1 MKVSFQKSFFTLA
14 FIAIL
19 IWFLV
24 VAKSILI
31 PLGIAL
37 LLAFILYPLHKKF
50 TSWGLGNILAA
61 FLSILLLILII
72 GGGITFFSTEIIS
85 LSDEISNFGQKLSKL
100 YTDLIVYINEN
111 TSFFKDL
118 NKDQLLNDLKSW
130 LKSSA
135 GSLLGGTFNGTANF
149 LTGLITTIIYMFLF
163 LIYNKGFI
171 RAFMKFSP
179 EGKKADFFKMLKGI
193 QQVGQKYLSGMLVLI
208 LILGF
213 ANSIGLWIIG
223 IDSPFLFGFLAA
235 SLSIIPYI
243 GTTLGATIPVL
254 YAFMSHDQLWVP
266 LAVAILFWFIQLIES
281 NFLSPK
287 VVGNSVNV
295 NAFAAILSLIVGAS
309 IWGVAG
315 MVLFLPFAA
324 MLKVICEEYDSL
336 KPIALLIGNSNFQDG
351 EADGRGLF
359 KKLKDFVSKKA
370 STK

>member
-1 MKVSFQKSFFTLA
+1 MKISFQKSFFTLA
-14 FIAIL
+14 FIALL
-19 IWFLV
+19 IAFLV

-37 LLAFILYPLHKKF
+37 LLAFILYPVHKKF
-50 TSWGLGNILAA
+50 TKWGIGNILAA
-61 FLSILLLILII
+61 FLSILLLVIII
-72 GGGITFFSTEIIS
+72 GGGITFFSAEIID
-85 LSDEISNFGQKLSKL
+85 LSDEISNFGEKLSKL
-100 YTDLIVYINEN
+100 YTDVIIFVNQNVSLVE
-111 TSFFKDL
+111 DL
-118 NKDQLLNDLKSW
+118 NKDQLLNDLTSW
-130 LKSSA
+130 LKDSA
-135 GSLLGGTFNGTANF
+135 GSLLGGTFNSTANF
-149 LTGLITTIIYMFLF
+149 FTGLVTMFIYMFLF
-163 LIYNKGFI
+163 LIYHKGLI

-179 EGKKADFFKMLKGI
+179 SEKKEQFFIMLKGI
-193 QQVGQKYLSGMLVLI
+193 QEVGQKYLSGMLVLI

-266 LAVAILFWFIQLIES
+266 LAVAILFWFIQLVES

-295 NAFAAILSLIVGAS
+295 NAFAAILSLIIGAS

-324 MLKVICEEYDSL
+324 MLKVVCEKYEPL
-336 KPIALLIGNSNFQDG
+336 QPLALLIGNTNFQDG
-351 EADGRGLF
+351 GRHKKGLF
-359 KKLKDFVSKKA
+359 TKLKERIKNK
-370 STK
+370 

>member
-1 MKVSFQKSFFTLA
+1 MKISFQNAFFTLA

-19 IWFLV
+19 IAFLV

-37 LLAFILYPLHKKF
+37 LLAFILFPVHKKF
-50 TSWGLGNILAA
+50 MSWGIGNILAA
-61 FLSILLLILII
+61 FFSILLLILII
-72 GGGITFFSTEIIS
+72 GGGITFFSAEIIA
-85 LSDEISNFGQKLSKL
+85 LSDEISNFGEKLTKLS
-100 YTDLIVYINEN
+100 TDVIVFVNKN
-111 TSFFKDL
+111 VSLVDDL
-118 NKDQLLNDLKSW
+118 EKDQLLKDLKSW
-130 LKSSA
+130 FKDSA
-135 GSLLGGTFNGTANF
+135 GSLLGGTFNSTANF
-149 LTGLITTIIYMFLF
+149 FTGLVTMFIYMFLL
-163 LIYNKGFI
+163 LIYHKGLV

-179 EGKKADFFKMLKGI
+179 EDKKKQFLNMLKGI
-193 QQVGQKYLSGMLVLI
+193 QQVGQKYLSGMVILI
-208 LILGF
+208 LILGT

-254 YAFMSHDQLWVP
+254 YAFMSHDSLFVP
-266 LAVAILFWFIQLIES
+266 LAVAILFWAVQLIES

-295 NAFAAILSLIVGAS
+295 NAFAAILSLIIGAS

-324 MLKVICEEYDSL
+324 MLKVICEEYEPL
-336 KPIALLIGNSNFQDG
+336 QPLALLIGNANFQDG
-351 EADGRGLF
+351 DGSKKGLF
-359 KKLKDFVSKKA
+359 MKLKEKIMKN
-370 STK
+370 K

>member
-1 MKVSFQKSFFTLA
+1 MKLSFQNSFFTLA
-14 FIAIL
+14 FVAVLIA
-19 IWFLV
+19 FLV
-24 VAKSILI
+24 IAKSILI

-37 LLAFILYPLHKKF
+37 LLAFILYPVHKKF
-50 TSWGLGNILAA
+50 SQWGVGNILAA
-61 FLSILLLILII
+61 FFSILLLIIII
-72 GGGITFFSTEIIS
+72 GGGITFFSAEIIA
-85 LSDEISNFGQKLSKL
+85 LSDEISNFGEKLSKL
-100 YTDLIVYINEN
+100 YTDVIIFVNQNVSLVE
-111 TSFFKDL
+111 DL

-130 LKSSA
+130 LKDSA
-135 GSLLGGTFNGTANF
+135 GSLLGGTFNSTANF
-149 LTGLITTIIYMFLF
+149 FTGLITMFIYMFLF
-163 LIYNKGFI
+163 LIYHKGLV

-179 EGKKADFFKMLKGI
+179 EDKKQEFFKMLKGV

-208 LILGF
+208 VILGF

-254 YAFMSHDQLWVP
+254 YAFMSHDSLLVP
-266 LAVAILFWFIQLIES
+266 LAVAILFWAVQLIES

-324 MLKVICEEYDSL
+324 MLKVVCEEYEPL
-336 KPIALLIGNSNFQDG
+336 QPLALLIGNSNFQDG
-351 EADGRGLF
+351 EGSKKGLF
-359 KKLKDFVSKKA
+359 QRLKDKIKR
-370 STK
+370 K

>member
-1 MKVSFQKSFFTLA
+1 MKISFQNSFFTLA

-19 IWFLV
+19 IAFLII
-24 VAKSILI
+24 AKSILI

-37 LLAFILYPLHKKF
+37 LLAFILFPVHKKF
-50 TSWGLGNILAA
+50 MKWGVGNILAA
-61 FLSILLLILII
+61 FLAILLLVII
-72 GGGITFFSTEIIS
+72 TGGGITFFSAEIIA
-85 LSDEISNFGQKLSKL
+85 LSDDISSFGTKLSKL
-100 YTDLIVYINEN
+100 YTDVIVFINEN
-111 TSFFKDL
+111 VSLVDDL
-118 NKDQLLNDLKSW
+118 NKDQLLKDLESW
-130 LKSSA
+130 LKDSA
-135 GSLLGGTFNGTANF
+135 GSLLGGTFNSTANF
-149 LTGLITTIIYMFLF
+149 FTGIVTMFIYMFLF
-163 LIYNKGFI
+163 LIYHKGLV

-179 EGKKADFFKMLKGI
+179 EDKKQQFFKMLKGI
-193 QQVGQKYLSGMLVLI
+193 QQVGQKYLSGMSLLI

-254 YAFMSHDQLWVP
+254 YAFMSNDQLWVP
-266 LAVAILFWFIQLIES
+266 LAVAGLFWFIQLVES

-295 NAFAAILSLIVGAS
+295 NAFAAILSLIIGAA

-324 MLKVICEEYDSL
+324 ML
-336 KPIALLIGNSNFQDG
+336 
-351 EADGRGLF
+351 
-359 KKLKDFVSKKA
+359 
-370 STK
+370 